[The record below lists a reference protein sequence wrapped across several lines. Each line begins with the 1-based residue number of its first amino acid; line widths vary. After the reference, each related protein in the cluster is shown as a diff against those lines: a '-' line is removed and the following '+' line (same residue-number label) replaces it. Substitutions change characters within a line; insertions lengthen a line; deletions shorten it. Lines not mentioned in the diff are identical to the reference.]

1 MPRTSRTQRLVMLTA
16 STALA
21 AGGVLLPT
29 SAFAAPA
36 LPHTGAVATAAAH
49 HDGNSDRDSWNGK
62 GKGGD
67 WNGKGKGGDWNGK
80 GKGGGCKG
88 GKGPDPKPLPVPKP
102 GGGPVHLHPK
112 HNVDPAHPN
121 HTKRPVHP
129 VHLHPKHNVD
139 PAHPNHT
146 KHPKPGGIPIDN
158 GPVLQGIPGE

>member
-29 SAFAAPA
+29 SAFAAPSI
-36 LPHTGAVATAAAH
+36 PHTGAVATAAAH
-49 HDGNSDRDSWNGK
+49 HDGHDGNSDRDSWNGK

-88 GKGPDPKPLPVPKP
+88 GKGPDPKPGGPGSPTHPTHPTHPKHPTHPTTHPKHPTHPKPKP
-102 GGGPVHLHPK
+102 GGV
-112 HNVDPAHPN
+112 
-121 HTKRPVHP
+121 
-129 VHLHPKHNVD
+129 
-139 PAHPNHT
+139 
-146 KHPKPGGIPIDN
+146 PIDN
-158 GPVLQGIPGE
+158 GPVLHGIPGE

>member
-49 HDGNSDRDSWNGK
+49 HDDHDGNSDRDSWNGKGNGGDWNGKGNGGDWNGK

-88 GKGPDPKPLPVPKP
+88 GKGPDPKPVPVPVP
-102 GGGPVHLHPK
+102 HP
-112 HNVDPAHPN
+112 HP
-121 HTKRPVHP
+121 HPHPVHP
-129 VHLHPKHNVD
+129 VH
-139 PAHPNHT
+139 
-146 KHPKPGGIPIDN
+146 PKPGGVPIDN